1 MRACAAGHQPSHR
14 SVLTGPAK
22 SFLDFCRVEKG
33 LAANTLASYRI
44 DLQRFRDELPA
55 EKSATAADLT
65 GYVESLYRAGLSAR
79 SIARHITTLRN
90 FYSFL
95 AREGE
100 IERDPTEFLKLPRQT
115 STLPKYLNRE
125 EIERL
130 LAAPPLDKPVGL
142 RDRAMLQLLYATGL
156 RVTELCRLELSAVE
170 RDSGILRVTGKGN
183 KQRLVPFGEVA
194 REAVDEYLLKGRPAL
209 LKGRAS
215 GFLFVTSWT
224 RQNTTR
230 NTTRNATRQGARTA
244 AMTRQGFWKLLRGYG
259 RRAGIFRDLTPHVMR
274 HSFATH
280 LVEGGADLRSV
291 QIMLGHADISTTQ
304 IYTHVARGRLREVV
318 DQHHPRA

>member
-1 MRACAAGHQPSHR
+1 VP
-14 SVLTGPAK
+14 
-22 SFLDFCRVEKG
+22 VE
-33 LAANTLASYRI
+33 TASPE
-44 DLQRFRDELPA
+44 DLGR
-55 EKSATAADLT
+55 
-65 GYVESLYRAGLSAR
+65 YVESLYGAGLSAR

-95 AREGE
+95 AREGQ
-100 IERDPTEFLKLPRQT
+100 IDRDPTEFLALPRQW

-125 EIERL
+125 EVEKL
-130 LAAPPLDKPVGL
+130 LGAPPTDKPAGL
-142 RDRAMLQLLYATGL
+142 RDCAMLQVLYATGL

-170 RDSGILRVTGKGN
+170 RDMGVLRVTGKGN
-183 KQRLVPFGEVA
+183 KQRLVPFGEPA
-194 REAVDEYLLKGRPAL
+194 REAIDSYLRDGRPKL

-215 GFLFVTSWT
+215 RFVFVT
-224 RQNTTR
+224 
-230 NTTRNATRQGARTA
+230 ARGS
-244 AMTRQGFWKLLRGYG
+244 AMTRQAFWHLLRGYG
-259 RRAGIFRDLTPHVMR
+259 RRVGLFRDLTPHVVR

-304 IYTHVARGRLREVV
+304 VYTHVARRRLREIV